1 MKPLASIR
9 FGLPGALVLA
19 VICTSALLAL
29 VTARL
34 ADARSVDL
42 ANSYGESLAAQLA
55 DMATE
60 AVIAA
65 DLTSL
70 AAITRRMAA
79 IEAVAAVR
87 IESLDGRRLAA
98 SGTADPG
105 TVRPYLAQIAFE
117 DTVIGRARVELRDH
131 ALALT
136 GAGLW
141 IAWSL
146 LTVVL
151 AGVAGL
157 AGRTLSRGWLQPV
170 EALTRL
176 HAASV
181 GLPVPPGGDLQAA
194 ASLLQALLDNPEPSA
209 PPPPDTAVT
218 VVNLFNHQSLAA
230 AAAYQA
236 LERAATAAEQ
246 VAALYGGHL
255 HATRNGVVL
264 GWHASDAEHVW
275 NGICGALLLA
285 RLLDDTPGGEFRIG
299 VHLWSGA
306 DGLPAVVDAELV
318 REAVAL
324 SSFAPS
330 GQVAVSSAVM
340 ELLGMPDDR
349 IRARAVAGTTW
360 QALNRA
366 RHQVWVLEG
375 LAPRFASLLERQVAH
390 LDAAGHVSAGV

>member
-1 MKPLASIR
+1 MEIQAGAVIGAQARIGAGSRIGAQTVIADDVHIGAGARIAPRVTIEAGVRIGERVRINPGAVIGSR
-9 FGLPGALVLA
+9 GFGLAMGPEGWEEVPQLGGVQIGDAVEIGANSTIDRGAL
-19 VICTSALLAL
+19 
-29 VTARL
+29 
-34 ADARSVDL
+34 
-42 ANSYGESLAAQLA
+42 
-55 DMATE
+55 
-60 AVIAA
+60 
-65 DLTSL
+65 
-70 AAITRRMAA
+70 
-79 IEAVAAVR
+79 
-87 IESLDGRRLAA
+87 
-98 SGTADPG
+98 
-105 TVRPYLAQIAFE
+105 E

-181 GLPVPPGGDLQAA
+181 GLPVPPGGD
-194 ASLLQALLDNPEPSA
+194 LLDNPEPSA

-306 DGLPAVVDAELV
+306 DGLPAVVDA
-318 REAVAL
+318 
-324 SSFAPS
+324 
-330 GQVAVSSAVM
+330 
-340 ELLGMPDDR
+340 
-349 IRARAVAGTTW
+349 
-360 QALNRA
+360 
-366 RHQVWVLEG
+366 
-375 LAPRFASLLERQVAH
+375 
-390 LDAAGHVSAGV
+390 